1 MRRNKV
7 LILVCTQNHVNKI
20 LADVNDSTVVVALEY
35 SAQDELDK
43 HQINYHLPDDYTTNE
58 TYKDLDKK
66 ALSFA
71 RTWHSFDAHIKELV
85 TYKNINLG
93 ELVEWECTYFIAGVM
108 KYIEMINC
116 ILEKEQPDKIIV
128 VDDNPEV
135 NSIVEAEDENLA
147 TKTAI
152 VVGKQRNIP
161 VSIIKAPSPIRQS
174 GKSLKSKMFH
184 LIIPI
189 FIKTL
194 NFIHGSKFYKKTT
207 KRNTILMA
215 IGWGHIGSVVK
226 ELKKNGV
233 NEIIMFGKNT
243 NISWGSIKE
252 KVIHKCLKDYKIKME
267 DNYGELKQRWNEL
280 DNNQKFKESM
290 VYQGIPIWG
299 LVKERL
305 EHLFLNRFPE
315 LIKDI
320 EIFEYMLDK
329 ENVDMIVVAF
339 GVTEFDKTL
348 VSVGNQKGVP
358 SLVVQHGISG
368 HPIGFLPLSASKIA
382 VWGRITRDWLVG
394 GGVDAN
400 RIVITGSP
408 RFDRYLQRD
417 KNFVKEKEK
426 ICREL
431 HLDSQKKIIVFATQI
446 AGGKIGFANLHL
458 SHKEGKDLLF
468 AMANLMKRYPDKQL
482 VIKLRAAEE
491 EEITQKIVNESNLD
505 NIKITLNTNIYE
517 LVSACDILITPWST
531 VGLEAMI
538 LDKPVIT
545 MDLTGRV
552 VPHHAYK
559 KLYVESGAAICVYT
573 EKDLIPAIRDALYNE
588 EVRKKLAEERRKFVY
603 EYVYKQDGEASKRV
617 ADLIMQVIEESGWRN
632 EN

>member
-1 MRRNKV
+1 MKTNKELV
-7 LILVCTQNHVNKI
+7 LVCTGNHANKI
-20 LADVNDSTVVVALEY
+20 LADKNDSTVVVALEY
-35 SAQDELDK
+35 SAQKELDK
-43 HQINYHLPDDYTTNE
+43 RQISYRIPEDYTTNK

-71 RTWHSFDAHIKELV
+71 RTWHSFDAHIEELV
-85 TYKNINLG
+85 SYNDINLG
-93 ELVEWECTYFIAGVM
+93 ELVEWEFTYFIAGVM
-108 KYIEMINC
+108 KYVEMINC
-116 ILEKEQPDKIIV
+116 ILEKEQPDKILV

-135 NSIVEAEDENLA
+135 NSVVEAEEENLA
-147 TKTAI
+147 IKAAI
-152 VVGKQRNIP
+152 VIAKQKNIP
-161 VSIIKAPSPIRQS
+161 VSLINAPSSVHQPS
-174 GKSLKSKMFH
+174 KSLKFKAFH

-189 FIKTL
+189 LVKTL
-194 NFIHGSKFYKKTT
+194 NFIQRLKFNKKNA
-207 KRNTILMA
+207 KQNTILMA

-226 ELKKNGV
+226 ELKKNSAY
-233 NEIIMFGKNT
+233 EIIMFGKEYNV
-243 NISWGSIKE
+243 SWGSIKE
-252 KVIHKCLKDYKIKME
+252 KMIHKCLKDYKIKME
-267 DNYGELKQRWNEL
+267 DSSIELKQRWNEL
-280 DNNQKFKESM
+280 DNNQEFKESM
-290 VYQGIPIWG
+290 VYQGILIWN

-305 EHLFLNRFPE
+305 EYLVLNRFPK
-315 LIKDI
+315 LIKNI
-320 EIFEYMLDK
+320 ELFEYILDK
-329 ENVDMIVVAF
+329 ENVDIIVMNN

-368 HPIGFLPLSASKIA
+368 HPIGYLPFSAIKIA
-382 VWGRITRDWLVG
+382 AWGRITKDWLIKE
-394 GGVDAN
+394 GVDAD

-408 RFDRYLQRD
+408 RYDRYLPSD
-417 KNFVKEKEK
+417 ENLIKEKER

-431 HLDSQKKIIVFATQI
+431 DIDQHKKIIVFATQI

-458 SHKEGKDLLF
+458 SHKEGKDLLYT
-468 AMANLMKRYPDKQL
+468 MVNLMKNYPDKQL
-482 VIKLRAAEE
+482 VIKLRAAQE
-491 EEITQKIVNESNLD
+491 EEITNKIVNESNLD
-505 NIKITLNTNIYE
+505 NIKIILNTNIYE
-517 LVSACDILITPWST
+517 LVNICDILITPWST

-559 KLYVESGAAICVYT
+559 RLYVESGAAIGVYT

-617 ADLIMQVIEESGWRN
+617 ADLIMRMIEESGRKN